1 MRELC
6 SNQTNSILHGR
17 LKQRAEHIARTQD
30 IAGIMFLGKNARL
43 KLIIKQKYFHMW
55 RKRHTAKRKH
65 NIIERFWST
74 EEWKEGVLGTNSS
87 IGQRNI
93 EEGQI
98 NLLVILFA
106 HLVKKTRHTGDFPRF
121 HFETVHKLFSIRVIP
136 LLSQRPLIVVKIMI
150 PLKMNLSTYY
160 VRQNPSHS
168 AYFSSPPPP
177 SWVVKGKVPVCR
189 LISDCLVCSASSA
202 SRPNTNSDWESWSQK
217 LVQKWQRK
225 SIQRYWR
232 LNFEWQRCQLL
243 LNALHFKT

>member
-55 RKRHTAKRKH
+55 RKRHTANSKH

-98 NLLVILFA
+98 NLLVILFG

-121 HFETVHKLFSIRVIP
+121 HFETVNKLFSITVIP
-136 LLSQRPLIVVKIMI
+136 LFSQ
-150 PLKMNLSTYY
+150 T
-160 VRQNPSHS
+160 SHS
-168 AYFSSPPPP
+168 GQCHDSTQIESFNLLWSSKPFPLCLFLIPSPPEL
-177 SWVVKGKVPVCR
+177 SCG
-189 LISDCLVCSASSA
+189 
-202 SRPNTNSDWESWSQK
+202 
-217 LVQKWQRK
+217 RK
-225 SIQRYWR
+225 SSCLSSDFR
-232 LNFEWQRCQLL
+232 LPSLLRLFSQPPKYQLWL
-243 LNALHFKT
+243 GNLEARNSSKNDKRKVSKDIDY

>member
-43 KLIIKQKYFHMW
+43 KLIIKQKYCHMW
-55 RKRHTAKRKH
+55 RKRHTANSKH

-74 EEWKEGVLGTNSS
+74 EEWKAGVLGTNSS

-98 NLLVILFA
+98 NLLVILFG

-136 LLSQRPLIVVKIMI
+136 LLSHRPLIVVKIMI

-168 AYFSSPPPP
+168 AYFSSPPLP
-177 SWVVKGKVPVCR
+177 SWVVEEKVPVCR
-189 LISDCLVCSASSA
+189 LISDCLVSSASSA
-202 SRPNTNSDWESWSQK
+202 SRPNTNSDWGILKPETRPKMTKEKYPKILTVQFWMQK
-217 LVQKWQRK
+217 ISTSADCSTLQ
-225 SIQRYWR
+225 
-232 LNFEWQRCQLL
+232 N
-243 LNALHFKT
+243 